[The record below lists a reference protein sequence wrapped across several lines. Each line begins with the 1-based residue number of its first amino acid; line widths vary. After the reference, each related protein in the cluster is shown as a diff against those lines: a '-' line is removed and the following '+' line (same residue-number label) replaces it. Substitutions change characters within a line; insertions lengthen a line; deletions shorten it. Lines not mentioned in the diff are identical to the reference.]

1 MPIFDYKCNACGHN
15 EDELLVDP
23 SKVGDPQLCPKCQA
37 PMEKLFTTTRV
48 GGFVT
53 DTKKLPNGDLVSR
66 TRPINNSATWDR
78 NPTKRWK

>member
-1 MPIFDYKCNACGHN
+1 MPNYTYQCIECLHEVEETLVPIEKRDDPRTCPECRSKMTRVFDTK
-15 EDELLVDP
+15 
-23 SKVGDPQLCPKCQA
+23 
-37 PMEKLFTTTRV
+37 RV

-66 TRPINNSATWDR
+66 TRPINNSNTWDR